1 MWGRSAGD
9 EFSQLWVCLDS
20 HLLLKPVSPGAGF
33 QVGRAALPSSLHCV
47 RRGLRQ
53 SPLCP
58 LNVTSFSL
66 AYLKVFLLITGS
78 EQLCYYAVPCVFV
91 LGASLNFLDQQS

>member
-1 MWGRSAGD
+1 M
-9 EFSQLWVCLDS
+9 CLDS
-20 HLLLKPVSPGAGF
+20 HLLLKAVSPGAEF
-33 QVGRAALPSSLHCV
+33 QVGRGALPSSPHCV

-58 LNVTSFSL
+58 LNVTCFSL

-91 LGASLNFLDQQS
+91 LGASLNFLDLQS